1 MPRCCKPL
9 YLINTMFKPDIPL
22 LRSPLILENKI
33 IPNDFGILC
42 WNVHKEN
49 LKPEFD
55 TMVRN
60 WIRLF
65 DMDILLFQEAVFPDD
80 LFSVAGLSYAAAA
93 NIRIRRFHFG
103 VLTAAMADMH
113 TKTDVMSLA
122 RETMVATR
130 KNALMT
136 RYWLSSGDLLLVA
149 NIHGVNF
156 TSRAWYQWEFSR
168 LLKTLQHHHGPLIL
182 AGDFNCWNRSRQQI
196 VNHLARALTLRQARP
211 RRAGLVKQIFGI
223 ALDRIYY
230 RQLTL
235 LHMDA
240 LENRVFSDHNPLVAR
255 FSCKSSV

>member
-1 MPRCCKPL
+1 MPRCCNKQL
-9 YLINTMFKPDIPL
+9 SIKAMFKPDIPL

-33 IPNDFGILC
+33 IPCDFGLLC

-49 LKPEFD
+49 LRPEFD
-55 TMVRN
+55 TMVKN

-65 DMDILLFQEAVFPDD
+65 DMDILLFQEAVFPDN

-113 TKTDVMSLA
+113 TKTDIMSLA

-149 NIHGVNF
+149 NIHAVNF

-168 LLKTLQHHHGPLIL
+168 LLKTLQHHQGPLIL

-196 VNHLARALTLRQARP
+196 LHNLARALTLRQARP
-211 RRAGLVKQIFGI
+211 GRPGLVKQIFGFE
-223 ALDRIYY
+223 LDRIYY

-235 LHMDA
+235 QHMDA

-255 FSCKSSV
+255 FSCK

>member
-1 MPRCCKPL
+1 M
-9 YLINTMFKPDIPL
+9 
-22 LRSPLILENKI
+22 RSTLILENKI
-33 IPNDFGILC
+33 IPRDFGILC

-65 DMDILLFQEAVFPDD
+65 DMDILLFQEAVFSDN

-122 RETMVATR
+122 RESMLATR

-136 RYWLSSGDLLLVA
+136 RYWLSSGELLLVV
-149 NIHGVNF
+149 NIHAVNF
-156 TSRAWYQWEFSR
+156 TSRAWYLWEFSR

-182 AGDFNCWNRSRQQI
+182 AGDFNCWNRARQKI
-196 VNHLARALTLRQARP
+196 VNNLAQTLSLRQARP
-211 RRAGLVKQIFGI
+211 RRSRLVKQFFGFE
-223 ALDRIYY
+223 LDRIYY

-235 LHMDA
+235 LEMDA
-240 LENRVFSDHNPLVAR
+240 LENRLFSDHNPLVAR
-255 FSCKSSV
+255 FACKTSL

>member
-1 MPRCCKPL
+1 M
-9 YLINTMFKPDIPL
+9 
-22 LRSPLILENKI
+22 RSTLILENKI
-33 IPNDFGILC
+33 IPRDFGILC

-65 DMDILLFQEAVFPDD
+65 DMDILLFQEAVFSDN

-122 RETMVATR
+122 RESMLATR

-136 RYWLSSGDLLLVA
+136 RYWLSSGELLLVV
-149 NIHGVNF
+149 NIHAVNF
-156 TSRAWYQWEFSR
+156 TSRAWYLWEFSR
-168 LLKTLQHHHGPLIL
+168 LLKTLQHHQGPLIL
-182 AGDFNCWNRSRQQI
+182 AGDFNCWNRARQKI
-196 VNHLARALTLRQARP
+196 VNNLAQTLSLRQARP
-211 RRAGLVKQIFGI
+211 RRSRLVKQFFGFE
-223 ALDRIYY
+223 LDRIYY

-235 LHMDA
+235 LEMDA
-240 LENRVFSDHNPLVAR
+240 LENRLFSDHNPLVAR
-255 FSCKSSV
+255 FACKTSL